1 MKRYILNLFLLV
13 MLFSVSAC
21 SDDDLGPSI
30 FDPSTEELTELDL
43 WMQANFTKP
52 YNIEVL
58 YKWLDIESD
67 MAATLVPP
75 ILPRTHHRHPYKLPA
90 TTHSPTTI
98 NILTSS

>member
-75 ILPRTHHRHPYKLPA
+75 TEDNAAGVGRCSEKNLV
-90 TTHSPTTI
+90 SP
-98 NILTSS
+98 LREYCRQ